1 MTRCALFLALL
12 STAAFGADVY
22 RSKAADGTI
31 SYSDRPQDENSE
43 YVFVPTPH
51 SGTPAN
57 AQQRRARGA
66 GGANPT
72 TAEAPPEAPATP
84 ELPPGP
90 TAAELQ
96 AQRDKNCEIARE
108 RHQRFEVSRRLYRT
122 NAAGEREYLSDPQI
136 DEARAKAAVDVE
148 DWCGGTR

>member
-1 MTRCALFLALL
+1 LFLALL

-31 SYSDRPQDENSE
+31 SYSDRPQGENSE

-57 AQQRRARGA
+57 AQQRQGRGP
-66 GGANPT
+66 GANPEA
-72 TAEAPPEAPATP
+72 AEAPPEAPATP

-96 AQRDKNCEIARE
+96 AQRQKNCEIARE
-108 RHQRFEVSRRLYRT
+108 RQQRFTVSRRLYRT

-148 DWCGGTR
+148 DWCG